1 MIRRF
6 VRAAIHN
13 ATVTEADTS
22 PPACVRIDPILLR
35 AAEVLPLEE
44 VEVVNLATGRRF
56 ISWAEAGTEGSGEV
70 RVHAGSEHHV
80 RRGDIV
86 SIISHGLLHD
96 GQTLNHQARMITVD
110 AKNRIVSLGE
120 RG

>member
-6 VRAAIHN
+6 VRAVIHN
-13 ATVTEADTS
+13 ATVTETDAA
-22 PPACVRIDPILLR
+22 PPACVRLDPILMR

-44 VEVVNLATGRRF
+44 VEVVNLGTGRRF
-56 ISWAEAGTEGSGEV
+56 TTWVEAGVEGSGEV
-70 RVHAGSEHHV
+70 RVHAGTEHHV

-96 GQTLNHQARMITVD
+96 GQTLNHKAKVITVD
-110 AKNRIVSLGE
+110 AKNRILSLS
-120 RG
+120 RA

>member
-13 ATVTEADTS
+13 ATVTEADAA
-22 PPACVRIDPILLR
+22 PPACVRLDPILMR

-56 ISWAEAGTEGSGEV
+56 VTWVEEGSEGEV
-70 RVHAGSEHHV
+70 RVHAGTEHHV
-80 RRGDIV
+80 RRGDVV

-96 GQTLNHQARMITVD
+96 GQTLNHKAKVITVD
-110 AKNRIVSLGE
+110 GKNRIVSLLPS
-120 RG
+120 